1 VPGRL
6 EIIDKEIDHP
16 IMSGPTTTTLA
27 IEPMTA
33 LLVAA
38 GIRAANAVRDSYR
51 EAASLRQAHADLH
64 DARQQREAGAEQQ
77 HRQALQQAQ
86 DAADARFT
94 QLLALADR
102 LGLSEQVHA
111 SRPAAPS
118 AAQSADNPATVAAHI
133 HALQGLITE
142 LELVLQCETA
152 RRMANAA
159 DLSIALP
166 PDAPASQSTTQRLL
180 ARIAH
185 LGPLPDDIAKV
196 ALELEHTAPGERAS
210 LLASDLRLR
219 MQQHIDAL
227 QQRQV
232 QEAGA
237 LIIEQSLK
245 DLGYQIEEIGNTLF
259 VEGGV
264 VHFRRQGWGNHMVRM
279 RISANANAANTANFN
294 VVRAVR
300 QGDNEIS
307 VLDHLA
313 EDRWCAEFPA
323 LLAALAARG
332 VHLNV
337 TRRLAAGEL
346 PVQLVDAAKL
356 PRFAE
361 EEEQTQA
368 SDTAL
373 RMPLK

>member
-1 VPGRL
+1 
-6 EIIDKEIDHP
+6 
-16 IMSGPTTTTLA
+16 MSGPTTTTLA

-51 EAASLRQAHADLH
+51 EAASLHQAHADLH
-64 DARQQREAGAEQQ
+64 DARQQRQANAEQQ

-102 LGLSEQVHA
+102 LGVSEQVHA

-118 AAQSADNPATVAAHI
+118 AVQSADNPAAVAAHI
-133 HALQGLITE
+133 RALQGLITE

-152 RRMANAA
+152 RRMADAA

-166 PDAPASQSTTQRLL
+166 PDAPANQSTAQRLL

-227 QQRQV
+227 QQHQV

-245 DLGYQIEEIGNTLF
+245 DLGYQVEEIGNTLF

-279 RISANANAANTANFN
+279 RISANAKVNAANTANTANFN

-300 QGDNEIS
+300 QGDNAIS

-356 PRFAE
+356 PRFTE
-361 EEEQTQA
+361 EEEQPQA